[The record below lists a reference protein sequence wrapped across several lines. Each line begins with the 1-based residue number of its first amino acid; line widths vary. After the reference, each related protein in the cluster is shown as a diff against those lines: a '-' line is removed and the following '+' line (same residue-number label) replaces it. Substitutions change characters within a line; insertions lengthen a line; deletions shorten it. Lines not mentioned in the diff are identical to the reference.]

1 MIEVFKII
9 HHKYDNTVAPSL
21 FHNSNSVSRGNKFK
35 LQNQTFNH
43 NVRKYFF
50 TASIVTNGIPLTNY
64 VVDVLS
70 VDLFKL
76 RLDKFWAP
84 QDIIKQYT
92 WPRRGQE
99 RQLSL

>member
-1 MIEVFKII
+1 LSNFKLI

-21 FHNSNSVSRGNKFK
+21 FHNSKSVTRGNKFK

-43 NVRKYFF
+43 NFRKYLFI
-50 TASIVTNGIPLTNY
+50 ARIVNIWNTLPNY

-76 RLDKFWAP
+76 QLDKFWAL
-84 QDIIKQYT
+84 QNYV
-92 WPRRGQE
+92 
-99 RQLSL
+99 